1 LRQALA
7 NGGGLNEPTGAGG
20 FKMTRGL
27 FDLAGRVVLATGAN
41 SGIGLG
47 FLQGCAKQGADVV
60 VWGRRSEKN
69 AAAKSLLQRLGAP
82 RMHSEE
88 VDVSDDAAVAAAF
101 ASTLKV
107 MGRVDCVFANA
118 GLSSRAPS
126 FADMSN
132 ATYHDLLNVNLH
144 GAFYTLRAAA
154 RHMRERARAGD
165 PGGSIV
171 ACGSLSIFHGL
182 PSMEHYAAAKG
193 ALAAMIKGLAVE
205 MGPFGVRANMI
216 APGFIKSG
224 FMESAP
230 PASKP
235 RASSGISRALRRLG
249 GSERS
254 VTSKGRPPISHL
266 THRSFTRA
274 TFSSSTADG

>member
-1 LRQALA
+1 
-7 NGGGLNEPTGAGG
+7 
-20 FKMTRGL
+20 MTRGL
-27 FDLAGRVVLATGAN
+27 FDLTGRVVLATGAN

-47 FLQGCAKQGADVV
+47 FLQGCARQGADVV

-69 AAAKSLLQRLGAP
+69 AAAKSGLQRLGAP
-82 RMHSEE
+82 RTHAEE
-88 VDVSDDAAVAAAF
+88 VDVSDDKAVDAAF
-101 ASTLKV
+101 ASTLKA

-118 GLSSRAPS
+118 GLTSRAPS

-132 ATYHDLLNVNLH
+132 ETYHDLLNVNLH

-154 RHMRERARAGD
+154 RHMRERAQAGD
-165 PGGSIV
+165 PGGSLV

-216 APGFIKSG
+216 APGFIVSG
-224 FMESAP
+224 FMEGAP
-230 PASKP
+230 REQAEGIIRHFSSVTPLGRVGDISDIEGPAAYLASDASKFHTGDILVIDGGCLI
-235 RASSGISRALRRLG
+235 RA
-249 GSERS
+249 
-254 VTSKGRPPISHL
+254 P
-266 THRSFTRA
+266 
-274 TFSSSTADG
+274 